1 MKKKIK
7 KIALINPKKPLKEQN
22 VKIFKMFSENKEH
35 LKPWYTP
42 PLNLLIIAAV
52 TPADIEIVLIDEHFE
67 DIDYNKQYDLVA
79 LTAMTQQANRAYS
92 IADKFRQKNIPVVMG
107 GVHASVLPNEALQ
120 HVDSVF
126 VGEGEE
132 LWPSF
137 LNDFESGTPQK
148 IYKSD
153 KPLDLN
159 TLPIPKYELFDY
171 ENFKKVDSYFKF
183 IPIQATRGCPH
194 DCSFC
199 MVSRFYGKKIRK
211 KSVPQIIKEI
221 KYLQNLNY
229 DSVIMFADDNLF
241 ADRVFAKEL
250 LRELLPLKIKYC
262 VQTDIRIAEDEEL
275 MDLAYRSGCVMS
287 LIGFESLN
295 DESLNG
301 VNPNNWKMKQ
311 IHNYKNAIAKIQSR
325 GIVVF
330 GAFIIG
336 FQDDTLATLHKTKQF
351 VLENKLPVQMTLL
364 TPLPG
369 SKIYED
375 IKAEGKLLEEEYWDR
390 CSFFELTF
398 NHDHLQKDSAED
410 GIVMAHSEVFSDQN
424 VMERNM
430 HMMKIYKK
438 LPQRWV

>member
-1 MKKKIK
+1 MEKKIK

-22 VKIFKMFSENKEH
+22 FRIYKMFSENSDH
-35 LKPWYTP
+35 LKPWYAP

-52 TPADIEIVLIDEHFE
+52 TPPDIEITLIDEHFE
-67 DIDYNKQYDLVA
+67 NIDYNQQYDLVA

-132 LWPSF
+132 LWPAF
-137 LNDFESGTPQK
+137 LNDFENGTPQK
-148 IYKSD
+148 IYKND
-153 KPLDLN
+153 KVLDIKS
-159 TLPIPKYELFDY
+159 LPIPRYELFDY

-211 KSVPQIIKEI
+211 KSVDQIINEI
-221 KYLQNLNY
+221 KHLQSINF
-229 DSVIMFADDNLF
+229 DSTIMFADDNLF

-250 LRELLPLKIKYC
+250 LRALLPLKIKYA
-262 VQTDIRIAEDEEL
+262 VQTDIRVAEDEEL
-275 MDLAYRSGCVMS
+275 MDLAYRSGCVMT

-336 FQDDTLATLHKTKQF
+336 FQGDTLATLDKTKQF
-351 VLENKLPVQMTLL
+351 ILENKLPGQFTLL

-398 NHDHLQKDSAED
+398 KHDHLQKTSAED
-410 GIVMAHSEVFSDQN
+410 SVVLAHTEVFSDQN